1 VKQTDY
7 PIELELKYRAD
18 DVAPL
23 RALRDVD
30 SLGPVAL
37 GPASVADELDRYL
50 DTADL
55 RLAAARWACRLRTRD
70 VRTTLSLKGPS
81 RHDPG
86 DALHRRPE
94 VEGPAGPGTDPGR
107 WPPSPARDLLA
118 SLAGGSASQ
127 ISLVERFTLEQRRTE
142 RTVLAGGRR
151 IGLMSLDEVTVLRDS
166 KARGTLLMVEL
177 EFVAGEPPDPRL
189 VAELGAALAVVVG
202 LQPDPHTKLEHAL
215 KLLGERDAGG

>member
-1 VKQTDY
+1 MTESQH
-7 PIELELKYRAD
+7 PLELELKYRAD
-18 DVAPL
+18 DPAPL
-23 RALRDVD
+23 RALAAVGL
-30 SLGPVAL
+30 LGPVTL

-55 RLAAARWACRLRTRD
+55 RLAAARWACRLRTRGG
-70 VRTTLSLKGPS
+70 RTTLSLKGPP
-81 RHDPG
+81 RHEPQ

-94 VEGPAGPGTDPGR
+94 VEGPAGPGSDPGT

-118 SLAGGSASQ
+118 SLAGGPASQ
-127 ISLVERFTLEQRRTE
+127 LSLVERFTLEQRRTE

-151 IGLMSLDEVTVLRDS
+151 IGLLSLDEVAVLRDG

-177 EFVAGEPPDPRL
+177 EFVAGEPQDPRL
-189 VAELGAALAVVVG
+189 VAELGATLAAVGG

-215 KLLGERDAGG
+215 TLLRERDAGG

>member
-1 VKQTDY
+1 MESEH
-7 PIELELKYRAD
+7 PLELELKYRAD
-18 DVAPL
+18 DPAPM
-23 RALRDVD
+23 RALAAVS

-37 GPASVADELDRYL
+37 GPASVAHEVDRYL

-70 VRTTLSLKGPS
+70 ARTTLSLKGPS
-81 RHDPG
+81 RHEPQ

-94 VEGPAGPGTDPGR
+94 VEGPAGPGADPGT

-127 ISLVERFTLEQRRTE
+127 LSLVERFTLEQRRTE

-177 EFVAGEPPDPRL
+177 EFVAGEPQDPRL
-189 VAELGAALAVVVG
+189 VAELGAALADVVG

-215 KLLGERDAGG
+215 TLLRERDAGG

>member
-1 VKQTDY
+1 MESEH
-7 PIELELKYRAD
+7 PLELELKYRAD
-18 DVAPL
+18 DPAPL
-23 RALRDVD
+23 RALAAVS

-37 GPASVADELDRYL
+37 GPANPVDELDRYL
-50 DTADL
+50 DTPGL
-55 RLAAARWACRLRTRD
+55 RLGAAGWACRLRIRGEQM
-70 VRTTLSLKGPS
+70 TLSLKGPA
-81 RHDPG
+81 RHGPG

-215 KLLGERDAGG
+215 TLLGERDAGG